1 LTKLGSFLAAI
12 SFALALL
19 VGAASTIRAQQPK
32 AAAKDLQSA
41 PTEKNAAQIELLETK
56 YRFESNGD
64 SRKEVHAR
72 VRINNELG
80 ARQFARLNFDFNRGF
95 QSVEI
100 PLVRV
105 THASGGTAD
114 ILPSAIADRPNTAV
128 ADYPAYHDVRV
139 KSVRILG
146 LQPDDLLEYRVVTVT
161 THHPLAPDFWLD
173 HTFDRTGVVSEEIFT
188 LDLPGKTHSTTSMD
202 PEHAPDAVYTGV
214 PYSNYSASESNGV
227 ARSLYTWTVGPSRK
241 LPARDDDAV
250 SAPDVA
256 VTSFNSWRSVV
267 TRLAVILQD
276 ASAADRAPAE
286 SALHSFAPEPGS
298 PATAM
303 RAAYD
308 FVSQKIATLDLPP
321 ETTVFRRRPVQEI
334 LDSRYGTL
342 QEKCFLLALMGELA
356 GVKSEVVLT
365 VPPGEPHHFARP
377 SVLGRPFVVTQLD
390 KNVIA
395 LDPNLEV
402 APFAA
407 IPPEFR
413 GKNVLSLAKP
423 HGGEPADTAWS
434 RLPATS
440 PLQAFQKVNIEA
452 TLSADGN
459 LKAKARYIM
468 RGDKELLLRVAFH
481 KTEKDKW
488 KDVAQMLALS
498 DGFRGQIVQV
508 TASDPYATKDPFTV
522 EYEILQP
529 KFVDWLKKTVRIPAI
544 LPLAG
549 LPDAPAAAESEAKR
563 PIELGTPLAI
573 DLEATI
579 ELPAGAI
586 AQAPIGTSVMRDY
599 ATFTSKYSV
608 QANTLHASR
617 SLRFIASEL
626 PASRAMDF
634 TAFLHAVQAD
644 QTQLFT
650 VQGSA
655 AH

>member
-1 LTKLGSFLAAI
+1 MLAATYVPL
-12 SFALALL
+12 S
-19 VGAASTIRAQQPK
+19 RAQQTNP
-32 AAAKDLQSA
+32 AAKESTPA

-56 YRFESNGD
+56 YRFETNGD

-80 ARQFARLNFDFNRGF
+80 ARQFARLNFDFNSSF

-100 PLVRV
+100 PFVRV

-114 ILPSAIADRPNTAV
+114 ILPSATADHPNPSV
-128 ADYPAYHDVRV
+128 ADYPAYHDIRV

-146 LQPDDLLEYRVVTVT
+146 LKPDDLLEYRVITTT

-173 HTFDRTGVVSEEIFT
+173 HTFDRTGVVSQEIFA
-188 LDLPGKTHSTTSMD
+188 LDLPGKTDATRSMD
-202 PEHAPDAVYTGV
+202 LPHAPGAVYAGV
-214 PYSNYSASESNGV
+214 PYSNRSTSADNGEV
-227 ARSLYTWTVGPSRK
+227 RSVYTWTIGPSSK
-241 LPARDDDAV
+241 LPARDDDAAA
-250 SAPDVA
+250 APDVA
-256 VTSFNSWRSVV
+256 VTSFNTWNSLA
-267 TRLAVILQD
+267 TRLAAILQN
-276 ASAADRAPAE
+276 ASARDRAGAE
-286 SALHSFAPEPGS
+286 SALHSVAPQPGS

-308 FVSQKIATLDLPP
+308 FVAQKIVTLDLPP
-321 ETTVFRRRPVQEI
+321 ETTAFRRRPVEEI

-356 GVKSEVVLT
+356 GVKSEIVLT

-377 SVLGRPFVVTQLD
+377 SLLGRPFVLTQLD
-390 KNVIA
+390 KNLIA

-407 IPPEFR
+407 VPPEFR
-413 GKNVLSLAKP
+413 GKSALSLA
-423 HGGEPADTAWS
+423 GGKHTDTAWE
-434 RLPATS
+434 RLPAVS
-440 PLQAFQKVNIEA
+440 PFDAFQKVNIEA
-452 TLSADGN
+452 ALSADGN
-459 LKAKARYIM
+459 LTAKARYIM
-468 RGDKELLLRVAFH
+468 RGDNELLLRVAFH

-508 TASDPYATKDPFTV
+508 NASDPYSTKDPFTV
-522 EYEILQP
+522 EYEISQP
-529 KFVDWLKKTVRIPAI
+529 KFVDWTKKTVRIPAI
-544 LPLAG
+544 LPLPG
-549 LPDAPAAAESEAKR
+549 LPDAPAAAESEAKK

-579 ELPAGAI
+579 ELPAGAM
-586 AQAPIGTSVMRDY
+586 AQAPIGTSVTRDY

-608 QANTLHASR
+608 QGNTLHASR
-617 SLRFIASEL
+617 SLHFISSEL
-626 PASRAMDF
+626 PASRAVDF

-650 VQGSA
+650 VRESA